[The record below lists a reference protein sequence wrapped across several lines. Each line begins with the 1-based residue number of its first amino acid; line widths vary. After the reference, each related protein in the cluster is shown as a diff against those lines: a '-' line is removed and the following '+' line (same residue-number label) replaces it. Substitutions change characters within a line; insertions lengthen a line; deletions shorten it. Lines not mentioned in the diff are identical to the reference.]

1 MSSAAGAGS
10 RKGSLGSSYASG
22 SSDTVGSLLAVIGT
36 CLTDALRILL
46 YLDKR
51 QWGPDEFEQTRALEE
66 ALDEAKKD
74 FQEMG
79 QLVRGQFYYENDRIP
94 ESLQELR
101 TLLDQFQEHH
111 ENLKAWARQGGPINP
126 IWARETASLRRELH
140 RAQCRAARRIFVLAT
155 EQPAPRCLGA
165 YQIYRQQ
172 KRNEA
177 ERQRRQRERNEL
189 PPWQQQHEQNIEDQ
203 AARERGEFPGDLRR
217 RSSLEELVPS
227 CNAVGRFQRLGSDF
241 GYDNDNGGGG
251 HDESSSQDAA
261 FVCDFCNGYIV
272 WPDLRNMPSA
282 RTPLPSQQPFGNGT
296 NVVEDSKT
304 SNNGYPHWQASGI
317 SVSTGEEKT
326 IVFAPLAIANH
337 MAPEPGDW
345 QAGLMCPFCEEDT
358 YLDEGEDS
366 SEMKYVA
373 DEKGFLDVAAF
384 QEHLEWYHTA
394 LQVPPLSAITGAA
407 ANNCVVM

>member
-1 MSSAAGAGS
+1 MSSAAGGGSRKGS

-22 SSDTVGSLLAVIGT
+22 SSDTVGSLLAAIGT

-46 YLDKR
+46 YADKR
-51 QWGPDEFEQTRALEE
+51 QWGPDEFEQTRALED

-79 QLVRGQFYYENDRIP
+79 QLVRGQFYYENDRTP

-101 TLLDQFQEHH
+101 ALLDQFQEHH
-111 ENLKAWARQGGPINP
+111 ENLKSWARQGGPINP
-126 IWARETASLRRELH
+126 TWARDTTSLRRELH

-155 EQPAPRCLGA
+155 EQPIPRCLGA
-165 YQIYRQQ
+165 YQVYRQQ
-172 KRNEA
+172 KRNET

-189 PPWQQQHEQNIEDQ
+189 PPWQQQHEQSIEDR
-203 AARERGEFPGDLRR
+203 AARERGELPGDLRR
-217 RSSLEELVPS
+217 RSSLEALVPN
-227 CNAVGRFQRLGSDF
+227 CNAIGRFQRVGTGS
-241 GYDNDNGGGG
+241 GGPEGS
-251 HDESSSQDAA
+251 HDAA

-272 WPDLRNMPSA
+272 WPDLRSMPSA
-282 RTPLPSQQPFGNGT
+282 RTPLPSNSTSSNNAQSTSQNS
-296 NVVEDSKT
+296 NS

-317 SVSTGEEKT
+317 SASTGEEKT

-337 MAPEPGDW
+337 MAPEPGEW
-345 QAGLMCPFCEEDT
+345 QAGLICPFCEEDT

-373 DEKGFLDVAAF
+373 DEKGFPSVEAF
-384 QEHLEWYHTA
+384 REHLEWYHTA
-394 LQVPPLSAITGAA
+394 LQVPPLSAITSAA
-407 ANNCVVM
+407 TSNCAVM